1 MKLPALL
8 TCLLLPASL
17 PATPAQAQ
25 EKVLRQAFKVAETGF
40 DPAQITDLYSKAI
53 VAGILDAPLEY
64 DFGARPFKLRP
75 ATLSE
80 MPEISAD
87 FKTITMRVK
96 PGIYFADDPA
106 FKGKKRELTA
116 EDYVLQRQAPL
127 RPAMEER
134 QPLSAGERQDPGP
147 VGAAHGTDEGQEA
160 LRLRPRGRG
169 PQSPGPLHLPDQAR
183 RGRPALRLP
192 VQRRWLPG
200 RHGARGGR
208 VLWRQDH
215 GAPGRHQRLAAG

>member
-8 TCLLLPASL
+8 TGLLLACTL
-17 PATPAQAQ
+17 PAAPLQAQAP

-87 FKTITMRVK
+87 FKTITMRASIS
-96 PGIYFADDPA
+96 PTTPPSRA
-106 FKGKKRELTA
+106 R
-116 EDYVLQRQAPL
+116 
-127 RPAMEER
+127 
-134 QPLSAGERQDPGP
+134 SA
-147 VGAAHGTDEGQEA
+147 
-160 LRLRPRGRG
+160 
-169 PQSPGPLHLPDQAR
+169 S
-183 RGRPALRLP
+183 
-192 VQRRWLPG
+192 
-200 RHGARGGR
+200 
-208 VLWRQDH
+208 
-215 GAPGRHQRLAAG
+215 